1 MEEAAMRS
9 AAAPEARAPG
19 LARRL
24 QRGWLELAAH
34 FGEIQTLLIVC
45 VVYLFVLG
53 PISLITIVSG
63 RDLLVKRGFDAPA
76 SAWNESDSVSSPDL
90 ARAKRL
96 F

>member
-1 MEEAAMRS
+1 MSARTAGEAAT
-9 AAAPEARAPG
+9 PG
-19 LARRL
+19 FARRL
-24 QRGWLELAAH
+24 QRGWLELAGH

-53 PISLITIVSG
+53 PISLIAIVSR